1 MSAAVKSTSQT
12 AVAGANVALTLY
24 LKHFRDSTIDY
35 VLRETGY
42 SSITQYEDL
51 CYQTDMFPIEVT
63 VNGMIQTY
71 CPTLDL
77 QQYRL
82 FKLSLHHLHERVR
95 RYLLDN
101 YIGMSSLDYEMLHA
115 NSNTIVIWV
124 PYKDE
129 SVRRFSPFSVIGL
142 APGVEE
148 EEVLVIKTSGKKSKK
163 IVEDDEEELV
173 VPEVRKSSKKSRK
186 VVVDEDDDDKPLV
199 PLFGWRFK
207 LNSATNNSYVL
218 SPPNPVQ
225 WVKSGTVGWGEG
237 KTTPTTWEA
246 PIDGLTRPVYFNNR
260 TGGWVVSLRLREEM
274 VKAGARE
281 LK

>member
-1 MSAAVKSTSQT
+1 MSAPVKSTSQSS
-12 AVAGANVALTLY
+12 AGANVALTLY

-115 NSNTIVIWV
+115 SSNTIVIWI

-129 SVRRFSPFSVIGL
+129 SVRRSSSFSVIGL

-148 EEVLVIKTSGKKSKK
+148 EVVVKKSGRKSQQFA
-163 IVEDDEEELV
+163 VDEEEKAV
-173 VPEVRKSSKKSRK
+173 VPEVRKPGKKSRK
-186 VVVDEDDDDKPLV
+186 IVVEDDDDKPLV

-207 LNSATNNSYVL
+207 LNSSTNNSFIL
-218 SPPNPVQ
+218 SPPSPVQ

-237 KTTPTTWEA
+237 KTTPTSWEA
-246 PIDGLTRPVYFNNR
+246 PIDGLTRPVYFNNA

-274 VKAGARE
+274 VRAGARE
-281 LK
+281 FK

>member
-1 MSAAVKSTSQT
+1 MSPAVKSTSQSS
-12 AVAGANVALTLY
+12 AVAGVNVALTLY

-51 CYQTDMFPIEVT
+51 CYQTDMFPIEVS

-82 FKLSLHHLHERVR
+82 FKFSLHHLHERVR

-101 YIGMSSLDYEMLHA
+101 YVGMSSLDYEMLHA
-115 NSNTIVIWV
+115 TANTIVIWI

-129 SVRRFSPFSVIGL
+129 SVRRSSSVSVIGL
-142 APGVEE
+142 APGVED
-148 EEVLVIKTSGKKSKK
+148 EEVVVKKSGRKSQK
-163 IVEDDEEELV
+163 VVVDEEEAV
-173 VPEVRKSSKKSRK
+173 VPEVRKSGKKSRK
-186 VVVDEDDDDKPLV
+186 VVIEDDDDKPLV

-207 LNSATNNSYVL
+207 LNSSTNNSYVL
-218 SPPNPVQ
+218 SPPTAVQ

-237 KTTPTTWEA
+237 KTTPTSWEA
-246 PIDGLTRPVYFNNR
+246 PIDGLTRPVYYNNV

-274 VKAGARE
+274 VRAGARE

>member
-1 MSAAVKSTSQT
+1 MSPAVKSTSQSS

-51 CYQTDMFPIEVT
+51 CYQTDMFPIEVS

-77 QQYRL
+77 QQFRL
-82 FKLSLHHLHERVR
+82 FKFSLHHLHERVR

-115 NSNTIVIWV
+115 TANTILIWI

-129 SVRRFSPFSVIGL
+129 SVRRSSSFSMIGL

-148 EEVLVIKTSGKKSKK
+148 EEVFVKKSGRKSQK
-163 IVEDDEEELV
+163 VEEEEVV
-173 VPEVRKSSKKSRK
+173 VPDVRKPSKKSRK
-186 VVVDEDDDDKPLV
+186 IVVPEDDDDDKPLV

-207 LNSATNNSYVL
+207 LNSATNNSFIL
-218 SPPNPVQ
+218 SPPTPVQ

-237 KTTPTTWEA
+237 KTAPTSWEA
-246 PIDGLTRPVYFNNR
+246 PIDGLTRPVYYNNA

>member
-1 MSAAVKSTSQT
+1 MSAAVKSTSQS
-12 AVAGANVALTLY
+12 AVAGASVALTLY

-42 SSITQYEDL
+42 SSITEYEDL

-115 NSNTIVIWV
+115 SSNTIVIWI

-129 SVRRFSPFSVIGL
+129 SVRRSSSFSAIGL
-142 APGVEE
+142 APGVDEE
-148 EEVLVIKTSGKKSKK
+148 EEVFVKKSGKKSQK
-163 IVEDDEEELV
+163 VVVAEEKVV
-173 VPEVRKSSKKSRK
+173 VPEVRQSGKKARK
-186 VVVDEDDDDKPLV
+186 VVVEDDDDKPIV

-207 LNSATNNSYVL
+207 LNPSTNNSYVL
-218 SPPNPVQ
+218 SPPTAVQ

-237 KTTPTTWEA
+237 KTTPTSWEA
-246 PIDGLTRPVYFNNR
+246 PIDGLTRPVYFNNA

-274 VKAGARE
+274 VRAGARE

>member
-1 MSAAVKSTSQT
+1 MSAAVKSTSQSS

-51 CYQTDMFPIEVT
+51 CYQTDMFPIEVS

-77 QQYRL
+77 QKYRL

-101 YIGMSSLDYEMLHA
+101 YIGMSSLDYELLHA
-115 NSNTIVIWV
+115 SSNTIVIWV
-124 PYKDE
+124 PYKDD
-129 SVRRFSPFSVIGL
+129 SVRRSSSFSVIGL

-148 EEVLVIKTSGKKSKK
+148 EEEVVVKKSGGRRSQK
-163 IVEDDEEELV
+163 VDDEEELV

-186 VVVDEDDDDKPLV
+186 IVVPEDDDDKPLV

-207 LNSATNNSYVL
+207 LNPSTNNSYVL
-218 SPPNPVQ
+218 MPPTPVQ
-225 WVKSGTVGWGEG
+225 WVKSGAVGWGEG
-237 KTTPTTWEA
+237 RTTPTSWEA
-246 PIDGLTRPVYFNNR
+246 PIEGLTRPVYYNNT